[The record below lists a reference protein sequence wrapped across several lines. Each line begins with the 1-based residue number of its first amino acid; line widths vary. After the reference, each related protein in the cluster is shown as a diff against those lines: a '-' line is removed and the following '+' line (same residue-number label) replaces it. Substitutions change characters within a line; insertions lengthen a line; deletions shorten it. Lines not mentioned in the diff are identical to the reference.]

1 MVKLDTIVTRGGD
14 RGETSLADGSR
25 VAKSHTRI
33 AVFGALDETNTAVG
47 LLRVVC
53 AQSPEID
60 SVLAAIQNDLFD
72 IGADLAAPADPA
84 RPSRLTNAYVARLD
98 EAATAWNARLG
109 PLTSFIL
116 PGGTEAASRAHL
128 ARTIA
133 RRAERELVRLAG
145 ETSISDIPI
154 PYLNRLSDTMFIL
167 ARLLNDEG
175 RADTLWRPGGA

>member
-14 RGETSLADGSR
+14 GGETSLADGSR

-33 AVFGALDETNTAVG
+33 AVFGALDETNAAVG
-47 LLRVVC
+47 LLRVAC

-60 SVLAAIQNDLFD
+60 RVLAAIQNDLFD
-72 IGADLAAPADPA
+72 IGADLAAPSDPA
-84 RPSRLTNAYVARLD
+84 RPSRLTSAYVARLD
-98 EAATAWNARLG
+98 AAAAAWNADLA

-116 PGGTEAASRAHL
+116 PGGTEAAARAHL

-145 ETSISDIPI
+145 EAEISEVPI
-154 PYLNRLSDTMFIL
+154 PYLNRLSDAMFIL
-167 ARLLNDEG
+167 ARRLNDEG
-175 RADTLWRPGGA
+175 RADTLWQPGGA